1 MSNEVLTAWWQE
13 VCAELGVPAPT
24 HYIRATMRDLKDAKK
39 IRKILSDPRLLIYDW
54 LFGERPTDKPAN
66 SVGP

>member
-39 IRKILSDPRLLIYDW
+39 IREILSASDLYAEFLLAAP
-54 LFGERPTDKPAN
+54 LPAPN
-66 SVGP
+66 EVTSG